1 MKKFLAAAVMSVGL
15 VSLAQAAA
23 MPKGDATA
31 GEAKA
36 AACAACHGA
45 GGVSMVPV
53 NPNLAG
59 QGAKYIYKQ
68 LQDFKSGRR
77 GNPIMMGMAMP
88 LSDQDMADLATY
100 FAEQKAVVGK
110 AKPELVKLGEK
121 VFRGGNS
128 KTGLAACAG
137 CHNPAGKGN
146 ALAGFPRVGGQQADY
161 IKAQLQ
167 AFRAAGRND
176 NVADPAG
183 KRTNDAVKAGETGP
197 MQMVAARM
205 SDAEIEAVA
214 SFISGL
220 Y

>member
-1 MKKFLAAAVMSVGL
+1 MKKLLAAAVMSMGL
-15 VSLAQAAA
+15 VSLAQAAV
-23 MPKGDATA
+23 MPKGDAAA

-36 AACAACHGA
+36 AACAACHGV

-59 QGAKYIYKQ
+59 QGARYIYKQ

-77 GNPIMMGMAMP
+77 NNPVMMGMAMP
-88 LSDQDMADLATY
+88 LVDQDMADLAAY
-100 FAEQKAVVGK
+100 FSSQKAVVNK

-121 VFRGGNS
+121 IYRGGNN

-146 ALAGFPRVGGQQADY
+146 ALAGYPRLGGQHADY
-161 IKAQLQ
+161 IKAQLT

-176 NVADPAG
+176 NVADPAA
-183 KRTNDAVKAGETGP
+183 KRVNDAAKAGEQGP
-197 MQMVAARM
+197 MQMIAARM

-214 SFISGL
+214 SYISGL

>member
-1 MKKFLAAAVMSVGL
+1 MKKLLVAAVMSMGL
-15 VSLAQAAA
+15 VSLSQAAA

-36 AACAACHGA
+36 AACAACHGV

-53 NPNLAG
+53 NPSLAG
-59 QGAKYIYKQ
+59 QGARYIYKQ

-77 GNPIMMGMAMP
+77 NNPVMMGMAMP
-88 LSDQDMADLATY
+88 LADQDMADLAAY
-100 FAEQKAVVGK
+100 FSTQKPVVNK

-121 VFRGGNS
+121 IYRGGNS

-146 ALAGFPRVGGQQADY
+146 ALAGYPRVGGQHADY
-161 IKAQLQ
+161 VKAQLI

-176 NVADPAG
+176 NVADPAA
-183 KRTNDAVKAGETGP
+183 KRANDGAKAAEQGP
-197 MQMVAARM
+197 MQMIAARM
-205 SDAEIEAVA
+205 SDAEIDAV
-214 SFISGL
+214 SSYISGL

>member
-1 MKKFLAAAVMSVGL
+1 MKKLLAAAVMSMGL
-15 VSLAQAAA
+15 VSLSQAAA

-36 AACAACHGA
+36 AACAACHGV

-53 NPNLAG
+53 NPSLAG
-59 QGAKYIYKQ
+59 QGARYIYKQ

-77 GNPIMMGMAMP
+77 NNPVMMGMAMP
-88 LSDQDMADLATY
+88 LADQDMADLAAY
-100 FAEQKAVVGK
+100 FSTQKPVVNK

-121 VFRGGNS
+121 IYRGGNS

-146 ALAGFPRVGGQQADY
+146 ALAGYPRLGGQHADY
-161 IKAQLQ
+161 VKAQLI

-176 NVADPAG
+176 NVADPAA
-183 KRTNDAVKAGETGP
+183 KRANDGAKAAEQGP
-197 MQMVAARM
+197 MQMIAARL
-205 SDAEIEAVA
+205 SDAEIDAV
-214 SFISGL
+214 SSYISGL

>member
-1 MKKFLAAAVMSVGL
+1 MKKLLAAAVMSMGL
-15 VSLAQAAA
+15 VSLTQAAP

-53 NPNLAG
+53 NPTLAG

-88 LSDQDMADLATY
+88 LADQDMADLAVY
-100 FAEQKAVVGK
+100 FQAQQAVVGK

-121 VFRGGNS
+121 LFRGGNS

-146 ALAGFPRVGGQQADY
+146 ALAGYPRLGGQHADY
-161 IKAQLQ
+161 VKAQLV

-176 NVADPAG
+176 TVADPSA
-183 KRTNDAVKAGETGP
+183 KRVNDAAKAGEQGP
-197 MQMVAARM
+197 MQMIAARM
-205 SDAEIEAVA
+205 SDAEIDAVS

>member
-1 MKKFLAAAVMSVGL
+1 MKKLLAAAVMSMGL

-36 AACAACHGA
+36 AACAACHGV

-53 NPNLAG
+53 NPSLAG
-59 QGAKYIYKQ
+59 QGARYIYKQ
-68 LQDFKSGRR
+68 LHDFKSGRR

-88 LSDQDMADLATY
+88 LSDQDMADLGAY
-100 FAEQKAVVGK
+100 FAAQKPVVNK

-121 VFRGGNS
+121 IYRGGNS

-137 CHNPAGKGN
+137 CHNPSGKGN
-146 ALAGFPRVGGQQADY
+146 ALAGYPRLGGQHADY
-161 IKAQLQ
+161 IKAQLT

-176 NVADPAG
+176 NVADPAA
-183 KRTNDAVKAGETGP
+183 KRANDGAKPGEQGP
-197 MQMVAARM
+197 MQMIAARM
-205 SDAEIEAVA
+205 SDAEIEAV
-214 SFISGL
+214 SSYISGL